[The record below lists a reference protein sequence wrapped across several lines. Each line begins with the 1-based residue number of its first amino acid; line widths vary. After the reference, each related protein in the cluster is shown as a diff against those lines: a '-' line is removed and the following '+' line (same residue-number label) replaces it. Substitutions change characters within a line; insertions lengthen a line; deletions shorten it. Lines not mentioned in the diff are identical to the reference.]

1 MLYSHIC
8 LRRLPPDMQKEWKQ
22 AMRIGAILQH
32 VLRIERRARVL
43 LAVGWQARDTRMI

>member
-32 VLRIERRARVL
+32 VSRLERACCWRWGGKHVTL
-43 LAVGWQARDTRMI
+43 PG

>member
-22 AMRIGAILQH
+22 AMRIGAILQQH
-32 VLRIERRARVL
+32 ACRARVL
-43 LAVGWQARDTRMI
+43 LAVGWRLRDTE